1 MEETKKYKA
10 IISEVIARQISIL
23 GPSLALAK
31 ARNVPGLVVSDSG
44 VVTEIKG
51 KSEDVLK
58 QLIDQYFYLSGQIVK
73 NALGTIFEKHP
84 TLSRLS
90 E

>member
-1 MEETKKYKA
+1 MEETKRYKT
-10 IISEVIARQISIL
+10 IISEVIARQIDIL

-31 ARNVPGLVVSDSG
+31 ARNVSGLVVSDNG
-44 VVTEIKG
+44 VVTDIKG
-51 KSEDVLK
+51 VPEETLK
-58 QLIDQYFYLSGQIVK
+58 QVVDQYFYLSGQIVK

-84 TLSRLS
+84 TVNQLP